1 MLKTIDQTREF
12 YQSIPKNAQ
21 AYIQMSDSQEIL
33 FFQNDTLLP
42 SWELLHNGK
51 NFILE
56 ACFFDGEYSMAIRH
70 YNQGFMIVK
79 EKITSFEHINEQ
91 IFLGKNS
98 KIKFYQVWQE
108 FKEESCNKYTSLR
121 PTMLLFAGFLEK
133 GNK

>member
-56 ACFFDGEYSMAIRH
+56 ACFLMENILWLYAI
-70 YNQGFMIVK
+70 I
-79 EKITSFEHINEQ
+79 
-91 IFLGKNS
+91 
-98 KIKFYQVWQE
+98 IKV
-108 FKEESCNKYTSLR
+108 L
-121 PTMLLFAGFLEK
+121 
-133 GNK
+133 